1 MAVPVTAG
9 SHAIEV
15 QWTATRDV
23 IAGREV
29 SAVALLALAVVA
41 MLERTR
47 ASRMITKMQESVREI
62 RDSGAELIDRALD
75 RLLPG
80 PDQAPVSIHR
90 AMRHSV
96 FAGGKRLR
104 PVLCMEAA
112 RMIACSGQLPPGVEE
127 LGAAIEMLHTYS
139 LIHDDLP
146 ALDNDDLRRGKPTC
160 HVVFGEAIAI
170 LAGDA
175 LQTQAYEVL
184 AGMRCPAPQ
193 TVEIV
198 RSIAQATGTVEGM
211 IGGQVM
217 DLEAEEHKP
226 TPELVEAIHRAKTGA
241 LIRVSLITGGIY
253 AGGGADD
260 IERLREFGRKAGL
273 AFQIMDDVL
282 DVTQNSS
289 QLGKTAGKDVASE
302 KATWPAVYGVAQ
314 SVKDAER
321 LVDEAFTQLTSYGER
336 ADRLKAVARYLV
348 ERQELIWPSPKKM
361 FMQALTGLLRSGNPG
376 EHRRPGI
383 DLQGHADPGRKLQT
397 GVSQAAR
404 GSGDDDDLAGLPGP
418 RHHHGTGA

>member
-1 MAVPVTAG
+1 MRTMAV
-9 SHAIEV
+9 
-15 QWTATRDV
+15 DV
-23 IAGREV
+23 K
-29 SAVALLALAVVA
+29 LLNKGAA
-41 MLERTR
+41 E
-47 ASRMITKMQESVREI
+47 IT
-62 RDSGAELIDRALD
+62 DRALEEII
-75 RLLPG
+75 PSVETV
-80 PDQAPVSIHR
+80 PASIHG
-90 AMRHSV
+90 AMRHST

-104 PVLCMEAA
+104 PLLAYQAA
-112 RMIACSGQLPPGVEE
+112 VTIAGALSPGIAR

-184 AGMRCPAPQ
+184 AAIKCPAAR

-198 RSIAQATGTVEGM
+198 RAVAQATGTVDGM

-226 TPELVEAIHRAKTGA
+226 TPEVVEAIHRAKTGA
-241 LIRVSLITGGIY
+241 LIRVSLISGGVY
-253 AGGGADD
+253 AGGSAED

-282 DVTQNSS
+282 DVTQDSS

-302 KATWPAVYGVAQ
+302 KATWPAVYGVDQ
-314 SVKDAER
+314 SIKDAER
-321 LVDEAFTQLTSYGER
+321 LVDEAFTQLNSYGER

-348 ERQELIWPSPKKM
+348 ERK
-361 FMQALTGLLRSGNPG
+361 N
-376 EHRRPGI
+376 
-383 DLQGHADPGRKLQT
+383 
-397 GVSQAAR
+397 
-404 GSGDDDDLAGLPGP
+404 
-418 RHHHGTGA
+418 